1 MPQRMDK
8 AGLFHR
14 CPADERIWPEL
25 EQWYASHL
33 GQMLTKQEQE
43 QLDSELVNLFG
54 YHLLQLG
61 CPGDESMLRSSRVR
75 HHMRSRLVPQTQTQ
89 SGQSDD
95 TPPQLCT
102 TPTALPF
109 LSDTLDVVVLS
120 HILEFSSDPHTVLRE
135 VERTLIPEGHV
146 VILGFN
152 PISLWGLARLFRGW
166 KQQVPWCGHFMTLTR
181 LKDWLALLGFDVVQQ
196 RRYAYRPP
204 WQRPRLLRRL
214 AVLERL
220 GRRLWPIF
228 GGGYLL
234 VARKRV
240 TTLTPIRPRWRA
252 RRRLPVNGLVKPMN
266 QQQEHK
272 GARFESNR

>member
-1 MPQRMDK
+1 MKLRVQKSGPRQ
-8 AGLFHR
+8 FHR
-14 CPADERIWPEL
+14 CPAGDGIWSEL
-25 EQWYASHL
+25 DHWYATSL
-33 GQMLTKQEQE
+33 GQLLAEQE
-43 QLDSELVNLFG
+43 QQQLDDELGNLFG

-61 CPGDESMLRSSRVR
+61 CPGNESMLRASRVR
-75 HHMRSRLVPQTQTQ
+75 HHMRSRLVPQTQ
-89 SGQSDD
+89 SGQSD
-95 TPPQLCT
+95 TPTQLCT
-102 TPTALPF
+102 TPSALPF
-109 LSDTLDVVVLS
+109 LSDSLDVVVLS

-152 PISLWGLARLFRGW
+152 PISLWGVARLFRGW
-166 KQQVPWCGHFMTLTR
+166 KRQVPWCGHFLTLTR

-214 AVLERL
+214 AMLERL
-220 GRRLWPIF
+220 GRRLWPVF

-240 TTLTPIRPRWRA
+240 ATLTPIRPRWRA
-252 RRRLPVNGLVKPMN
+252 RRRLPVNGLVKPRN

-272 GARFESNR
+272 GARLESNR